1 MDILKIPLIIL
12 FKNQNPYRILQK
24 YFYDYTSKQSYHQ
37 KIDKKIFVDL
47 CVEEEKQL
55 SKDDSENIYY
65 IVDESMTELKK
76 GIISNKSVFNLITNY
91 SENIL
96 ENCGDAVRCKYKNLL
111 KWREISLKLDQD
123 LFICSFF
130 ALEDIFMRKER
141 KYFDW
146 DVIIKSNNIRLHNLL
161 SQGMSENHFHLKGSA
176 PTFKLS
182 WVSLMND
189 IDCSKKIKLKYNNR
203 LDKDNDGYI
212 DIQESIVIAAAIRV
226 VLFKQLMDEQMSE
239 NDILEGILKEVMFN
253 YDNANKEIRIDRSI
267 LSMYYND
274 IKREIS
280 SLKYIFGT
288 DLRHNSKNVKVDYAI
303 TEDVSIEDRSTR
315 MFSGERYFMYSCFR
329 KIYENDEKFMDK
341 ADLFYAYLILKNKVR
356 GELVQENRRVGFS
369 NFSEYQNRKSKYMRK
384 HKILSDSME
393 SLAVLTSVQNQNI
406 ISLEARVIPENTSFE
421 NIKYI
426 RDNDSRICNEIY
438 NDKRNYWIRSYDKE
452 LRREVID
459 EDLSIAEKKT
469 IFNEY
474 ELKKYYNIINNIKN
488 KYFYVYHFPKKKDD
502 SMDKDNIYNLVRCR
516 HYQYRIELKNVCL
529 ALKKIREENQKDA
542 DRILGIDA
550 CSNELEARP
559 EVYGQAFRFLKGHL
573 PSYDY
578 RREILQ
584 EKSLQKLRATYH
596 VGEDFLDIIDGLRA
610 IDEAIEFLGLT
621 HGDRIGHAI
630 VLGIDVKTWYISKF
644 NRVYLTK
651 QSLID
656 NIAWLI
662 HKIKQFDINA
672 GMETVDKLIKIFN
685 KYYVEVYVD
694 ENYENGQFS
703 SASSVVPVDT
713 YISAWQL
720 IGDEPEVYLQTQ
732 SRSIFTYWDRC
743 AVRKE
748 NNNCLIKDLYKRYH
762 YDPQVKMKGSKIEP
776 FKIEPY
782 IIDAV
787 IKIQKKMQI
796 YVRERGIVIETNPSS
811 NLLIST
817 FKRYDEHPI
826 FNMYNRGL
834 NYGDKFEN
842 PIPQMFVSINTDDQG
857 VFDTLLE
864 NEYALMAIA
873 LEKVKDE
880 NGNPRY
886 SQAEVYDWIDRV
898 RRMGIEQS
906 FRTIQNNKN

>member
-24 YFYDYTSKQSYHQ
+24 YFYDYTSKQSYHE
-37 KIDKKIFVDL
+37 KIDKKIFVNL
-47 CVEEEKQL
+47 CQEEENQF
-55 SKDDSENIYY
+55 SKDDAENIYY
-65 IVDESMTELKK
+65 IVKESMTELKK
-76 GIISNKSVFNLITNY
+76 DMPSNESVFNLLINY
-91 SENIL
+91 SGKIL
-96 ENCGDAVRCKYKNLL
+96 ENCGDAVRCKYKDLL

-189 IDCSKKIKLKYNNR
+189 IDCSKKVNLKYNNR
-203 LDKDNDGYI
+203 LDKDDDGYI
-212 DIQESIVIAAAIRV
+212 DIEESIVIAAAIRV
-226 VLFKQLMDEQMSE
+226 VLFKLLMDEQMSQK
-239 NDILEGILKEVMFN
+239 DTLEDILKEVIFS
-253 YDNANKEIRIDRSI
+253 YDNYEIRIDRSI

-274 IKREIS
+274 IKCEIS
-280 SLKYIFGT
+280 SLKYLFGT
-288 DLRHNSKNVKVDYAI
+288 DLRHNSRNVKVDYAI
-303 TEDVSIEDRSTR
+303 TENVSIEDRSAR
-315 MFSGERYFMYSCFR
+315 LFSGERYFMYSCFR
-329 KIYENDEKFMDK
+329 KIYENDKKFMNK

-356 GELVQENRRVGFS
+356 AELVQENRRVGFS
-369 NFSEYQNRKSKYMRK
+369 NFSDYQNRKSKYMK
-384 HKILSDSME
+384 KYKLLSDSME

-406 ISLEARVIPENTSFE
+406 VSLEARVIPENTSYK

-426 RDNDSRICNEIY
+426 HENDSRICNEIY

-452 LRREVID
+452 LKKEILN
-459 EDLSIAEKKT
+459 EDLSVAEK
-469 IFNEY
+469 
-474 ELKKYYNIINNIKN
+474 NIIFGEREIEKYNYIIDNIKN
-488 KYFYVYHFPKKKDD
+488 KYFYVYHFCKKKDD
-502 SMDKDNIYNLVRCR
+502 SIDKDNIYNLVRCR
-516 HYQYRIELKNVCL
+516 HYKYRRELKNVCF

-550 CSNELEARP
+550 CSNELVARP

-573 PSYDY
+573 PSHDY

-596 VGEDFLDIIDGLRA
+596 VGEDFLDVIDGLRA
-610 IDEAIEFLGLT
+610 IDEAIEFLQLT
-621 HGDRIGHAI
+621 HGDRLGHAI
-630 VLGIDVKTWYISKF
+630 VLGIDVKKWYENKF

-651 QSLID
+651 QNLLD

-662 HKIKQFDINA
+662 NKIKQFDVDA
-672 GMETVDKLIKIFN
+672 GSDTIDKLIRIFN
-685 KYYVEVYVD
+685 KYYVEIYID
-694 ENYENGQFS
+694 ENYNEGQFS

-713 YISAWQL
+713 YISAWEL
-720 IGDEPEVYLQTQ
+720 RGDNPEVYLKRKNRTD
-732 SRSIFTYWDRC
+732 FTYWDRC
-743 AVRKE
+743 GVRKE
-748 NNNCLIKDLYKRYH
+748 NNNSLIKQLYLRYH
-762 YDPQVKMKGSKIEP
+762 YDPQVKIKGSKIEP
-776 FKIEPY
+776 FKIESY
-782 IIDAV
+782 IIDIV
-787 IKIQKKMQI
+787 IKIQKHMQI
-796 YVRERGIVIETNPSS
+796 YVRERGIGIEANPSS
-811 NLLIST
+811 NVLIST
-817 FKRYDEHPI
+817 FKRYDKHPI

-834 NYGDKFEN
+834 DYGNKFEN
-842 PIPQMFVSINTDDQG
+842 SIPQMFVSINTDDQG
-857 VFDTLLE
+857 LFDTLLE

-880 NGNPRY
+880 NGNARY

-906 FRTIQNNKN
+906 FRTV